1 MPLSFGA
8 PFAVSWFPETPFSLT
23 VKSLPEGET
32 RIIPVAIS
40 DEYLLENSDYRAGTG
55 YGRGIWGVFF
65 APIPDGVVLTYSAGL
80 FDAYNEAFIFAYRV
94 SLPDGETTKL
104 FDVPT
109 PYIRSAAA
117 WGTPTGRVYLPLA
130 TYSPEIRVSLDGGR
144 TFPESVQVLDEYPR
158 EVEGVW
164 LVDGLLIAR
173 SIDGDEYV
181 SADGGLTWEWVETSQ
196 LVDWEINEL
205 TSLDQ
210 NAFDLVQNGTAI
222 PFAEIVT
229 PSGWR
234 ETYDFSPKSWWI
246 EKPVDWPE
254 TLQWPGDPVSEWV
267 YEKTW
272 PFEPSWPDEYKW
284 YGHPY
289 IWPPMVPG
297 SEPAYEPKPW
307 WSGKPGGWPTDLAWP
322 GSYSEY
328 DSKTNPWDAGWPR
341 ELYDWPGFPEWPPT
355 NPATW
360 VPDKHLVDD
369 GPPLGFVIDTDSTL
383 APHRIPGLR
392 AIVGAGGG
400 GVSGF
405 WTRFVNSYEIP

>member
-1 MPLSFGA
+1 MPLSFDA

-40 DEYLLENSDYRAGTG
+40 DEYLLNLPPPEG
-55 YGRGIWGVFF
+55 YVPRLWCVSCTPVPG
-65 APIPDGVVLTYSAGL
+65 GVVLAYVAGL
-80 FDAYNEAFIFAYRV
+80 IDTYDEAFVFAYRV
-94 SLPDGETTKL
+94 SLPDGATTKL
-104 FDVPT
+104 FDAPT
-109 PYIRSAAA
+109 NGVSSLLAA
-117 WGTPTGRVYLPLA
+117 WGTPEGQLYLPVN
-130 TYSPEIRVSLDGGR
+130 TFVPEIRVSRDGGR
-144 TFPESVQVLDEYPR
+144 TFSESLEVLDGHPR
-158 EVEGVW
+158 RVVGVW
-164 LVDGLLIAR
+164 LLDGLLVAR
-173 SIDGDEYV
+173 TGDWDEYV
-181 SADGGLTWEWVETSQ
+181 SADGGVTWAWVEASQLTTWEVGT
-196 LVDWEINEL
+196 LAP
-205 TSLDQ
+205 LDQ
-210 NAFDLVQNGTAI
+210 NAFDLVQNGAASS
-222 PFAEIVT
+222 FEKIVT

-254 TLQWPGDPVSEWV
+254 ALQWPGDPVSEWAD
-267 YEKTW
+267 EKTW
-272 PFEPSWPDEYKW
+272 PFETSWPDEYKW

-297 SEPAYEPKPW
+297 SEPTYEPQPW
-307 WSGKPGGWPTDLAWP
+307 WSGKPEDWPADLAWP
-322 GSYSEY
+322 GSNSEY

-360 VPDKHLVDD
+360 FPDKHLVAD
-369 GPPLGFVIDTDSTL
+369 GPPLGFVIDPDSTL